1 MLRHPQSH
9 RWRPML
15 RAMYPLPKQQAQ
27 GAMSPLKIV
36 IEELQA
42 NECIPGHVPFGKRM
56 GLARERIEPIAQ
68 RAVEPFH
75 MHSPGWSYA
84 ESQRGTDLHR
94 QEVPMLI
101 TLLDGLRQRH
111 CLAKYSPRAP
121 AFSRQLPPPIGSP
134 KDGDLPL
141 PPRGPPRR
149 VAVVVALQRRG

>member
-1 MLRHPQSH
+1 MIRHSQSH

-15 RAMYPLPKQQAQ
+15 LAMYPLPKQQAQ

-68 RAVEPFH
+68 GAVEPFH

-101 TLLDGLRQRH
+101 TMLDGLRQRH
-111 CLAKYSPRAP
+111 CLGNYPRRAP
-121 AFSRQLPPPIGSP
+121 TFARQFPLAIGSH
-134 KDGDLPL
+134 K
-141 PPRGPPRR
+141 
-149 VAVVVALQRRG
+149 